1 MDATANENAAFILAW
16 QFGQSEPNLQSI
28 NINKEHMASWGI
40 QNHVTII
47 SQWGGQL
54 ACKQQWLTSE
64 VNCGKL
70 LLEEVYEKLYEVVHV
85 PFRTLL

>member
-1 MDATANENAAFILAW
+1 MGDPKPCDHH
-16 QFGQSEPNLQSI
+16 QP
-28 NINKEHMASWGI
+28 M
-40 QNHVTII
+40 
-47 SQWGGQL
+47 GGQL

-85 PFRTLL
+85 PFRTLLEPVQGGV